1 LLDEPTSALD
11 VSVQAEI
18 LNLLNRLRRELGLTF
33 LIVSHDLAVI
43 SYMCDRLAVMQN
55 AELVESLSRRQL
67 RERDM
72 RHAYTRQL
80 VDASE
85 ATTNL

>member
-1 LLDEPTSALD
+1 MD

-72 RHAYTRQL
+72 RHAYTHQL

-85 ATTNL
+85 ATANL